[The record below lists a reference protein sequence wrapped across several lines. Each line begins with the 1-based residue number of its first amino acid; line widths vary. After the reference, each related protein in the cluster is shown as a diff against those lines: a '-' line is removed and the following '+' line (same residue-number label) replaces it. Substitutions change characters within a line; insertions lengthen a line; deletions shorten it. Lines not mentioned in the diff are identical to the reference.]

1 MSYIGIIL
9 PVFELEI
16 FSRDQLNICVR
27 WMTRFAEALAQE
39 GLRPMK
45 RLPGKVGL
53 GCLRKMRNEITGH

>member
-1 MSYIGIIL
+1 MSFIGEISS
-9 PVFELEI
+9 VFELEK

-53 GCLRKMRNEITGH
+53 GCPRKNEE